1 MNLRNDSMTST
12 PHGRLSDL
20 LSLKWNERGELN
32 AMDRMHLLEVLRNV
46 LSDDLCRPHLDGS
59 SSPGV
64 NDGTT

>member
-1 MNLRNDSMTST
+1 MTST

-46 LSDDLCRPHLDGS
+46 LSDDLCRSAIDGS
-59 SSPGV
+59 SSPEA
-64 NDGTT
+64 DDSTT